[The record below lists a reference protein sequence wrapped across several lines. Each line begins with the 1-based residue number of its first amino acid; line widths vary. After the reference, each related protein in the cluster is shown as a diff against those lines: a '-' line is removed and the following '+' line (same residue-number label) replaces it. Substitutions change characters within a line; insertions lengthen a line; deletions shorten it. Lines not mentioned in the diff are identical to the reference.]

1 LKIKTVVA
9 KALDEYLR
17 QRESFIQLLTLK
29 GKKGRDMRGWAW
41 SWRQSSDTC
50 WSRCLKP
57 RRMTEV

>member
-29 GKKGRDMRGWAW
+29 GKKGRDMRG
-41 SWRQSSDTC
+41 
-50 WSRCLKP
+50 
-57 RRMTEV
+57 